1 MAVTAAT
8 APGSTIPAQ
17 MERTPIGSW
26 LILAALFTAYICSF
40 IDRMIVG
47 LLVDQIKAD
56 LQISDT
62 QISLIQGLSFAIFF
76 TLASIPIGRLID
88 RVNRTKAI
96 SVGITAWSLATV
108 ACGQATSFI
117 GLFVA
122 RMGVGVGEA
131 VLSPAAYSIIADG
144 FPRRRLGLAMGIFG
158 LGSATGAGLAFM
170 IGGAVV
176 ALVASAD
183 TMVLPL
189 FGAVR
194 PWQAAFIIAGLPG
207 LLIALAFFFIRDPRP
222 AKTQAPGAPL
232 GEAQPD
238 QPAALPW
245 SAVRGELKGNAG
257 FYWSVFGGVAAVN
270 LSVLGTVNWLPAM
283 YMRGFGTALSTTG
296 YIAGALLIA
305 GGLLGMVGGGAL
317 MDRIGGGVP
326 AARMRFC
333 AFAVGIAAIPAVAF
347 PLVSNIW
354 MAGLLF
360 IAFFTAAAAV
370 VSAAP
375 SVLQEMAP
383 EGMRATIAA
392 LYVFVVNAVGIGLGP
407 SVTAAIADTL
417 FPGGDGIRSA
427 MAIVAPFG
435 YAIGAALFL
444 SAARHARRAAT

>member
-1 MAVTAAT
+1 
-8 APGSTIPAQ
+8 
-17 MERTPIGSW
+17 
-26 LILAALFTAYICSF
+26 
-40 IDRMIVG
+40 MIVG

-56 LQISDT
+56 LDITDT

-88 RVNRTKAI
+88 RVHRTRA
-96 SVGITAWSLATV
+96 VAAGIAAWSAATV
-108 ACGQATSFI
+108 ACGQATSFM

-131 VLSPAAYSIIADG
+131 VLSPAAYSIIADS
-144 FPRRRLGLAMGIFG
+144 FPRRRLGLAMGLFG

-170 IGGAVV
+170 IGGGVV
-176 ALVASAD
+176 ALVAQAE
-183 TMVLPL
+183 TMNLPI

-194 PWQAAFIIAGLPG
+194 PWQFAFIVAGLPG
-207 LLIALAFFFIRDPRP
+207 LLIALAFLFIPDPG
-222 AKTQAPGAPL
+222 QADRAATGATS
-232 GEAQPD
+232 AM
-238 QPAALPW
+238 PW
-245 SAVRGELKGNAG
+245 ANVRAELRQRSG

-283 YMRGFGTALSTTG
+283 YMRGFGTELSTTG

-305 GGLLGMVGGGAL
+305 GGLLGMVGGGAI
-317 MDRIGGGVP
+317 MDRVGGGVP

-333 AFAVGIAAIPAVAF
+333 AWAVGIAMIPAVAF
-347 PLVSNIW
+347 PLVPNIW

-360 IAFFTAAAAV
+360 VAFFTAAAAV

-383 EGMRATIAA
+383 DGMRATIAA
-392 LYVFVVNAVGIGLGP
+392 VYVFVINAIGIGLGP
-407 SVTAAIADTL
+407 SVTAGLADVL

-435 YAIGAALFL
+435 YAIGAALFFN
-444 SAARHARRAAT
+444 AAKHARR

>member
-1 MAVTAAT
+1 MPNCSKRWGSKAISNLAAPQAARPVSSSLT
-8 APGSTIPAQ
+8 
-17 MERTPIGSW
+17 SW
-26 LILAALFTAYICSF
+26 LTLAALFVAYICSF

-56 LQISDT
+56 LDITDT

-88 RVNRTKAI
+88 RVNRPRA
-96 SVGITAWSLATV
+96 VAAGIAAWSAATV
-108 ACGQATSFI
+108 ACGQASSFL
-117 GLFVA
+117 GLFFA

-131 VLSPAAYSIIADG
+131 VLSPAAYSIIADS
-144 FPRRRLGLAMGIFG
+144 FPRKRLGLAMGIFG

-170 IGGAVV
+170 IGGGVV
-176 ALVASAD
+176 ALVANAS
-183 TMVLPL
+183 TMTLPL
-189 FGAVR
+189 FGEVR
-194 PWQAAFIIAGLPG
+194 PWQFAFIIAGLPG
-207 LLIALAFFFIRDPRP
+207 LLIALMFLFIPDP
-222 AKTQAPGAPL
+222 AKATRSK
-232 GEAQPD
+232 D
-238 QPAALPW
+238 VVPW
-245 SAVRGELKGNAG
+245 AKVRAELRNRAG

-283 YMRGFGTALSTTG
+283 YMRGFGTELSMTG
-296 YIAGALLIA
+296 YIAGTLLIV
-305 GGLLGMVGGGAL
+305 GGLLGMVGGGSI

-333 AFAVGIAAIPAVAF
+333 GWAVTLAIIPAVLF
-347 PLVSNIW
+347 PLIPSVLGAS
-354 MAGLLF
+354 LLF

-383 EGMRATIAA
+383 TGMQATIAA
-392 LYVFVVNAVGIGLGP
+392 VYVFVINAIGIGMGP
-407 SVTAAIADTL
+407 SVTAAVADFA

-435 YAIGAALFL
+435 YAIGAVLFFK
-444 SAARHARRAAT
+444 AAKYATR

>member
-1 MAVTAAT
+1 MPPAVR
-8 APGSTIPAQ
+8 S
-17 MERTPIGSW
+17 ERTPLAAW
-26 LILAALFTAYICSF
+26 LTLAALFVAYICSF

-56 LQISDT
+56 LAITDT

-76 TLASIPIGRLID
+76 TLASIPIGLLID
-88 RVNRTKAI
+88 RVNRTRAVA
-96 SVGITAWSLATV
+96 VGVAAWSAATV
-108 ACGQATSFI
+108 ACGQATSFA
-117 GLFVA
+117 GLFLA

-131 VLSPAAYSIIADG
+131 VLSPAAYSIIADS

-170 IGGAVV
+170 IGGGVV
-176 ALVASAD
+176 ALVAQAD
-183 TMVLPL
+183 TMSLPL
-189 FGAVR
+189 FGEVR
-194 PWQAAFIIAGLPG
+194 PWQFAFIVAGLPG
-207 LLIALAFFFIRDPRP
+207 LLIALAFLFIPDPGHANRT
-222 AKTQAPGAPL
+222 ANAVPL
-232 GEAQPD
+232 SD
-238 QPAALPW
+238 
-245 SAVRGELKGNAG
+245 VRTELRTNVG

-283 YMRGFGTALSTTG
+283 YMRGFGTELSTTG
-296 YIAGALLIA
+296 YLAGSLLII
-305 GGLLGMVGGGAL
+305 GGLLGMVGGGAI
-317 MDRIGGGVP
+317 MDRVGGGVP

-333 AFAVGIAAIPAVAF
+333 GWAVAIAIIPATAF
-347 PLVSNIW
+347 PLVPNIW

-383 EGMRATIAA
+383 AGMRATIAA
-392 LYVFVVNAVGIGLGP
+392 VYVFVINAVGIGLGP
-407 SVTAAIADTL
+407 SVTAGLSDTL

-435 YAIGAALFL
+435 YAIGAALFFN
-444 SAARHARRAAT
+444 AAKHARRRT

>member
-1 MAVTAAT
+1 
-8 APGSTIPAQ
+8 
-17 MERTPIGSW
+17 
-26 LILAALFTAYICSF
+26 
-40 IDRMIVG
+40 MIVG

-56 LQISDT
+56 LEISDT

-88 RVNRTKAI
+88 RVHRTRAVA
-96 SVGITAWSLATV
+96 VGIAAWSAATV
-108 ACGQATSFI
+108 ACGQATSFA

-131 VLSPAAYSIIADG
+131 VLSPAAYSIIADS

-170 IGGAVV
+170 IGGGVV
-176 ALVASAD
+176 ALVAQAE
-183 TMVLPL
+183 TMSLPF

-194 PWQAAFIIAGLPG
+194 PWQFAFIVAGLPG
-207 LLIALAFFFIRDPRP
+207 LLIALAFLFIPDPGHASR
-222 AKTQAPGAPL
+222 AKS
-232 GEAQPD
+232 EV
-238 QPAALPW
+238 LPW
-245 SAVRGELKGNAG
+245 SSIRGELRQRAG

-270 LSVLGTVNWLPAM
+270 LAVLGTVNWLPAM
-283 YMRGFGTALSTTG
+283 YMRGFQTDLSTTG

-305 GGLLGMVGGGAL
+305 GGLLGMVGGGAI
-317 MDRIGGGVP
+317 MDRVGGGVP

-333 AFAVGIAAIPAVAF
+333 AWAVAIATIPAVAF
-347 PLVSNIW
+347 PLVPNIW

-360 IAFFTAAAAV
+360 VAFFTAAAAV

-375 SVLQEMAP
+375 SVLQELAP

-392 LYVFVVNAVGIGLGP
+392 VYVFTVNAVGIGLGP
-407 SVTAAIADTL
+407 SVTAALADAL
-417 FPGGDGIRSA
+417 FPGGDGIRNA

-435 YAIGAALFL
+435 YAIGAALFFN
-444 SAARHARRAAT
+444 AAKHARR